1 MFKKLSYQ
9 LAILVVIC
17 LAGFVMYA
25 GLSYSTLKELSV
37 NGPVYLQIVNGKDLI
52 ADVLPPPEYI
62 IESYLVAHQLSSE
75 SDKANQQVLIK
86 QMEVLQTDYTSRH
99 DFWKQA
105 HLEKEL
111 SELLLQKSYVPA
123 MEFYDVVFK
132 KLIPAI
138 KGEDSKTIASAMLD
152 LKQKYDLHLAAIR
165 EVVQLTTKQNE
176 KLEASTMDYLQ
187 KSKLIQLITFLFILL
202 VSIIFAIFIGRR
214 ITRLLGDVQVAI
226 EHMSNNDFTGNIEVN
241 SQDEIGRVAQAL
253 ALLSKNF
260 TLVVRQVRTST
271 DSIGTASSEIAAG
284 NLDLSTR
291 TEEQAS
297 VLGTITGS
305 INDFSDAVRENAT
318 QAAGIS
324 ESAVDTS
331 RVATQA
337 GIAIQGIVV
346 TMGEIQERAKK
357 VLNIVGVIDGIAFQT
372 NILALNA
379 AVEAAR
385 AGEQGRGFAVV
396 ASEVRNLAQRSATAA
411 REIKSLID
419 SSVAKVD
426 QGSVLVNEA
435 GHTIRTL
442 VTAVDE
448 VALGIT
454 QISNAS
460 NLQSDR
466 IAELSRSIGEID
478 GVTQQNAALVEEAAA
493 AAASLEEQTRA
504 LDGVVAVFKIA
515 S

>member
-9 LAILVVIC
+9 LAMLVAIC
-17 LAGFVMYA
+17 LVGFVMYA

-37 NGPVYLQIVNGKDLI
+37 NGPVYVQIVHGKDLI

-62 IESYLVAHQLSSE
+62 IESYLVAHQLSTE
-75 SDKANQQVLIK
+75 SDKARQEVLIK
-86 QMEVLQTDYTSRH
+86 QMEVLRSDYTSRH
-99 DFWKQA
+99 EFWKQA
-105 HLEKEL
+105 HLEKEIA
-111 SELLLQKSYVPA
+111 ELLLQKSYVPA
-123 MEFYDVVFK
+123 MEFYGIVFQ

-138 KGEDSKTIASAMLD
+138 KGEDSKAIASAMLD
-152 LKQKYDLHLAAIR
+152 LKQKYDVHLAAIR

-187 KSKLIQLITFLFILL
+187 KSKLIQLGTFLFILL

-226 EHMSNNDFTGNIEVN
+226 ERMASNDFTGNIEVN

-253 ALLSKNF
+253 VSLKFSF
-260 TLVVRQVRTST
+260 STVVKQVRTST
-271 DSIGTASSEIAAG
+271 ESIATASSEIAAG

-305 INDFSDAVRENAT
+305 INDFSGAVQENAT
-318 QAAGIS
+318 QAASIN
-324 ESAVDTS
+324 ESAVATS

-337 GIAIQGIVV
+337 GIAIKGIVV
-346 TMGEIQERAKK
+346 TMGDIQDGSKK
-357 VLNIVGVIDGIAFQT
+357 VLDIVGVIDGIAFQT

-396 ASEVRNLAQRSATAA
+396 AGEVRNLAQRSATAA
-411 REIKSLID
+411 REIKSLIGD
-419 SSVAKVD
+419 SVAKVNR
-426 QGSVLVNEA
+426 GSVLVNEA
-435 GHTIRTL
+435 GHTIQAL
-442 VTAVDE
+442 VVSVDE
-448 VALGIT
+448 VALGVT